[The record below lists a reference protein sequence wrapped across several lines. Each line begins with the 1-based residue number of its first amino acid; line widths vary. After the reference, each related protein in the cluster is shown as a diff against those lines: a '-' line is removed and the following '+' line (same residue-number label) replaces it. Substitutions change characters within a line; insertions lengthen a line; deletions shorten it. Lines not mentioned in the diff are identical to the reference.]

1 MPTRIKH
8 VAIVS
13 QNHQLLGQFYETL
26 FGMTGDGR
34 SEGAVSLTDGYVG
47 LHVNGRSPG
56 RQAGLDHFGFEVDD
70 VEAIFAR
77 AQDDYPDVHW
87 LKRPSN
93 RPFAGISM
101 HDPAGNVFDLSQ
113 AGMENR
119 RGIYA
124 ESSAQVHPRH
134 IDHLFL
140 RTVTPKLLARFY
152 VDVFGLAERDK
163 PAGDPNYY
171 LTDGKMML
179 VVAPWRIEDYAG
191 GGIERPASEHLG
203 FVVED
208 LEAFGAD
215 LDAMIAET
223 PALAPARKAGPEGEA
238 RVKLLSQCHY
248 GEFQFSDPD
257 GVLLDVRAS

>member
-1 MPTRIKH
+1 MPTRMKH

-13 QNHQLLGQFYETL
+13 QNHSLVGQFYQTL

-47 LHVNGRSPG
+47 LNVNSRAPG

-77 AQDDYPDVHW
+77 AQDDFPDVHW

-124 ESSAQVHPRH
+124 DASEQVHPRH
-134 IDHLFL
+134 IDHLCL
-140 RTVTPKLLARFY
+140 RTVSPDLMARFY
-152 VDVFGLAERDK
+152 VDVFGLAERER

-171 LTDGKMML
+171 LTDGQMTL
-179 VVAPWRIEDYAG
+179 VVAPWQIADYAG
-191 GGIERPASEHLG
+191 SGIERPGCDHLG

-208 LEAFGAD
+208 LDVFRAD
-215 LDAMIAET
+215 LAALIEKN
-223 PALAPARKAGPEGEA
+223 PALAPKPKKGDEA
-238 RVKLLSQCHY
+238 EVRVKLLSQCHY
-248 GEFQFSDPD
+248 GEVQLCDPD
-257 GVLLDVRAS
+257 GVLLDVHTS